1 MTGKGASNGKGLD
14 KVGVSLPGALPSIRR
29 SIGTLPSLP
38 RPGGALGSPPSGLPP
53 LGSQAPLART
63 G

>member
-1 MTGKGASNGKGLD
+1 MIGKGATNGKGLD
-14 KVGVSLPGALPSIRR
+14 KVGVSLPGALPPIRR

-53 LGSQAPLART
+53 LSSPAPLGRA